1 MLDRIPSD
9 GQPVGYVFRRDEQ
22 AAIIELFRLVRVSRE
37 PQTYF
42 APAGGRVPARD
53 QIWNIDAY
61 PVFAAGRVSYIMV
74 LAELTDEKLQAR
86 QREQLEANRLRR
98 KADHPASLGKAQSE
112 FPRLA
117 SHELRGPASM
127 LGG

>member
-61 PVFAAGRVSYIMV
+61 PVFTAGRGSYILV
-74 LAELTDEKLQAR
+74 LAEQTRGKLQAR
-86 QREQLEANRLRR
+86 QREQLAANRLRR
-98 KADHPASLGKAQSE
+98 QADHPATLGKAKAE
-112 FPRLA
+112 VLRLA
-117 SHELRGPASM
+117 SPQLRPPA
-127 LGG
+127 

>member
-61 PVFAAGRVSYIMV
+61 PVFTAGRGSYILV
-74 LAELTDEKLQAR
+74 LAEQTGGKVQAR
-86 QREQLEANRLRR
+86 QRGQLEAERLRP
-98 KADHPASLGKAQSE
+98 KANQLPRLGKGKAGV
-112 FPRLA
+112 PR
-117 SHELRGPASM
+117 P
-127 LGG
+127 

>member
-61 PVFAAGRVSYIMV
+61 PVFTAGRGSYILG
-74 LAELTDEKLQAR
+74 LAEQTGGKLQAR
-86 QREQLEANRLRR
+86 QRGEIEAKRLRR
-98 KADHPASLGKAQSE
+98 QGDHL
-112 FPRLA
+112 PRLA
-117 SHELRGPASM
+117 KAKAEVPRL
-127 LGG
+127 